1 LGPSTIKR
9 GAPLGHVE
17 RAICL
22 ILILLFAAS
31 AARAEDGAPQPAI
44 SEEPFGIALEGFPYP
59 YPVMR
64 FNDLV
69 LRFLGDGH

>member
-1 LGPSTIKR
+1 MGPSTIKR
-9 GAPLGHVE
+9 EAPLGHVE

-22 ILILLFAAS
+22 ILILIFAGS
-31 AARAEDGAPQPAI
+31 TARAEDGAPQPAI

-64 FNDLV
+64 FSDLV